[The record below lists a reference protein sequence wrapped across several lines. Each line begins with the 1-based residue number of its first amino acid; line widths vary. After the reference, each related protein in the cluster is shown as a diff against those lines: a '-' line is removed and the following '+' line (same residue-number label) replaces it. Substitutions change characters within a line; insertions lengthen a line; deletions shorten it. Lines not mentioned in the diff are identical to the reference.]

1 MLRTCSLFL
10 VIPILIGGQ
19 PNPARGAHRVSGDP
33 AAGWTAAQKG
43 GSDRDGDEAK
53 GREASAG
60 PSQSKAR
67 EEPAQPAQSKGRE
80 GGAEEAAQGKGRGQP
95 PAAPPSRQ
103 AGPRRAAPPPVR
115 VLPPRYDVRTYYFP
129 VISIQRG
136 FYYHPYFGFYYGPYY
151 GPYYPYAGPFVDRQR
166 YRTGAIRTRVTPV
179 ETEVYLNGYYAGL
192 ADDFDGVFQR
202 LYVPAGEHEI
212 ELHLE
217 GYRTFRQRIYASP
230 GDTLDLTH
238 RMVPLASGEVP
249 GPPEPPRT
257 LPSEWTAGAVPAGER
272 PASPFGILVLRVE
285 PADAQIA
292 IDGEVWLGTASRTE
306 LAIHVAAGWHTLE
319 IRKAGYQP
327 FRTEI
332 ELSEGATT
340 RLNVQLVR

>member
-1 MLRTCSLFL
+1 MLRTCSLVL
-10 VIPILIGGQ
+10 AVPILIGGP
-19 PNPARGAHRVSGDP
+19 PNPARGVLSPARDP
-33 AAGWTAAQKG
+33 AAAWTAAQNEG
-43 GSDRDGDEAK
+43 GERNGDQGK
-53 GREASAG
+53 GREAPAG
-60 PSQSKAR
+60 
-67 EEPAQPAQSKGRE
+67 PAQSKRRE
-80 GGAEEAAQGKGRGQP
+80 DTAEPAQSKSPDNGSEEAAQGKGRGQP

-103 AGPRRAAPPPVR
+103 AGPRRAEPPPVR

-151 GPYYPYAGPFVDRQR
+151 GPYYPYAGPFIDRAR
-166 YRTGAIRTRVTPV
+166 YRTGAIRTKVTPP
-179 ETEVYLNGYYAGL
+179 ETQVYLNGYYAGL

-217 GYRTFRQRIYASP
+217 GYRTSRQRIYVSP

-238 RMVPLASGEVP
+238 RMVPLGPGEALHL
-249 GPPEPPRT
+249 PEPPRT

-285 PADAQIA
+285 PGDAQIA
-292 IDGEVWLGTASRTE
+292 VDGEVWLGTANRTE

-319 IRKAGYQP
+319 VRKAGYQP

-332 ELSEGATT
+332 DLSEGATT